1 MIACCLCKLK
11 KPLSFKRKKEI
22 TVETKV
28 FQLSEIKKAAA
39 LIQQGE
45 LISFP
50 TETVYGL
57 GADAKN
63 EQAVQKVYQA
73 KGRPSDNPLI
83 VHVASKEAV
92 VEYVNEI
99 PEVAETLMNQF
110 WPGPLTLIFKVKEG
124 VFANTVTA
132 GLDSVAIRMP
142 DNEATLTLIKE
153 ANTPLVGPSA
163 NTSGKPSPTTASHV
177 YHDLKGKIAGI
188 LDDGETGVGLEST
201 VLDITDPTC
210 PTILRPGGISKGEL
224 EEIIGFVTVDK
235 HLVSSDE
242 TPKAP
247 GMKYKHYSPNEP
259 VVIVDGSQE
268 LWQRAIAYYQSL
280 GETVGL
286 MANDEIVMSFSS
298 PMIKTFSLGEKDNI
312 QTASQR
318 MYAGLR
324 HFEKTDATIILAES
338 YPETG
343 LGIAYMN
350 RLEKAAGNQ
359 YYKSNE

>member
-1 MIACCLCKLK
+1 M
-11 KPLSFKRKKEI
+11 
-22 TVETKV
+22 ETKV
-28 FQLSEIKKAAA
+28 FQTSEIKEAAA
-39 LIQQGE
+39 LIKQGE

-83 VHVASKEAV
+83 VHVASKEEV
-92 VEYVNEI
+92 VDYVKEI
-99 PEVAETLMNQF
+99 PEVAETLMNHF

-142 DNEATLTLIKE
+142 DNEATLILIKE

-163 NTSGKPSPTTASHV
+163 NTSGKPSPTMALHV

-201 VLDITDPTC
+201 VLDITDPKN
-210 PTILRPGGISKGEL
+210 PTILRPGGISKAEL
-224 EEIIGFVTVDK
+224 EKEIGFVTVDQ

-259 VVIVDGSQE
+259 VIIVDGDQQ
-268 LWQRAIAYYQSL
+268 LWQNAVNHYQSL
-280 GETVGL
+280 GEKIGL
-286 MANDEIVMSFSS
+286 MANDEIIAGFSNQDIES
-298 PMIKTFSLGEKDNI
+298 FSLGEKGNI
-312 QTASQR
+312 QTASHR

-324 HFEKTDATIILAES
+324 HFEKTKATIILAEP
-338 YPETG
+338 YPENG

-350 RLEKAAGNQ
+350 RLKKSAANQ
-359 YYKSNE
+359 YYQKNE